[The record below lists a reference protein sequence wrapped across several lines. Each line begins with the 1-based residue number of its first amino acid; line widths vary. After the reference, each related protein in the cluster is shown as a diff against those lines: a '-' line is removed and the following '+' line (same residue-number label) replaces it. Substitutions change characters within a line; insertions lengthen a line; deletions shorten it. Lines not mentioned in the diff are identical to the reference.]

1 METKIDITKMQAE
14 DFKKEFKG
22 MVLSLESVRAGGQN
36 KKPVDIS
43 FEELVQG
50 KWGISLAT
58 LFEKIEMNPKVDT
71 MQNIFDMPNQ
81 DIRWIVP
88 EIIRAAITTGMR
100 EAPFY
105 PTIIQGDQPIN
116 GLTAIQPWVNMSD
129 AAPAKINEAETI
141 PLGTVSFGQKSVTL
155 FKIGKGFKLTDEV
168 RNYVSIDILGI
179 YLRDFGI
186 QLGYA
191 LDTLA
196 LDTLLL
202 GNKPDGSEAAD
213 VVGVTTANTL
223 TYKDMLRIWIRG
235 ARIGRNFTTMISAED
250 IALSLL
256 DLPEFK
262 HVRLIDRVSPAGL
275 LCSVSAEKLVKQVD
289 VFSVYPCDR
298 RYVLRR
304 FDPSFYL
311 ERRCSRKHKVRNT
324 VYQTQILW
332 TERVVCMPVF
342 ICIWLTS
349 RLGACT
355 SVARTSTPPSHH
367 AAHLALTGIAHAKG
381 SANEHLDLYRVFRA
395 DSYSLADD
403 FTYFFK
409 TQFSGRNYPAE
420 SQVFCQ
426 PHCFSVV

>member
-1 METKIDITKMQAE
+1 MSLNLIVINNMETKIDITKMQAE

-58 LFEKIEMNPKVDT
+58 LYEKINMNPKVDT

-88 EIIRAAITTGMR
+88 EIIRAAIITGMR

-105 PTIIQGDQPIN
+105 PTLIQGDQPIN

-213 VVGVTTANTL
+213 VVGVTTSNNL

-256 DLPEFK
+256 DLDEFK
-262 HVRLIDRVSPAGL
+262 KRSQGTTEATLNLHTPVPNTADMWIHPGVPTNDIVMIDPRA
-275 LCSVSAEKLVKQVD
+275 ALVKLTAKQLMLESERIVSNQTEA
-289 VFSVYPCDR
+289 VYATLTTGFSKIYNDS
-298 RYVLRR
+298 VLVLDTTKA
-304 FDPSFYL
+304 FANYGFPEYMNKDPYMLVNL
-311 ERRCSRKHKVRNT
+311 E
-324 VYQTQILW
+324 
-332 TERVVCMPVF
+332 
-342 ICIWLTS
+342 
-349 RLGACT
+349 
-355 SVARTSTPPSHH
+355 
-367 AAHLALTGIAHAKG
+367 
-381 SANEHLDLYRVFRA
+381 
-395 DSYSLADD
+395 
-403 FTYFFK
+403 
-409 TQFSGRNYPAE
+409 
-420 SQVFCQ
+420 
-426 PHCFSVV
+426 

>member
-1 METKIDITKMQAE
+1 
-14 DFKKEFKG
+14 
-22 MVLSLESVRAGGQN
+22 
-36 KKPVDIS
+36 
-43 FEELVQG
+43 
-50 KWGISLAT
+50 
-58 LFEKIEMNPKVDT
+58 MNPKVDT

-223 TYKDMLRIWIRG
+223 TYKDMLRIWIR
-235 ARIGRNFTTMISAED
+235 
-250 IALSLL
+250 
-256 DLPEFK
+256 DL
-262 HVRLIDRVSPAGL
+262 
-275 LCSVSAEKLVKQVD
+275 
-289 VFSVYPCDR
+289 
-298 RYVLRR
+298 
-304 FDPSFYL
+304 
-311 ERRCSRKHKVRNT
+311 
-324 VYQTQILW
+324 
-332 TERVVCMPVF
+332 
-342 ICIWLTS
+342 
-349 RLGACT
+349 
-355 SVARTSTPPSHH
+355 
-367 AAHLALTGIAHAKG
+367 
-381 SANEHLDLYRVFRA
+381 
-395 DSYSLADD
+395 
-403 FTYFFK
+403 
-409 TQFSGRNYPAE
+409 
-420 SQVFCQ
+420 
-426 PHCFSVV
+426 

>member
-1 METKIDITKMQAE
+1 MKVNNMETKLDITKMQAE
-14 DFKKEFKG
+14 DFKKEFKN
-22 MVLSLESVRAGGQN
+22 MVLSLESIRAGGQN

-50 KWGISLAT
+50 TWGISLAT

-129 AAPAKINEAETI
+129 AAPAKVNEAETI

-250 IALSLL
+250 IALNLL

-262 HVRLIDRVSPAGL
+262 QRSQGKTEATLNLHTPVPNTADMWIHPGVPATDI
-275 LCSVSAEKLVKQVD
+275 VMVDPRAALVKLTAKQLMLESERIVSNQTEA
-289 VFSVYPCDR
+289 VYATLTTGFSKIYNDSVI
-298 RYVLRR
+298 VLDTAKA
-304 FDPSFYL
+304 FASYGFPEYMNKDPYMLVNL
-311 ERRCSRKHKVRNT
+311 E
-324 VYQTQILW
+324 
-332 TERVVCMPVF
+332 
-342 ICIWLTS
+342 
-349 RLGACT
+349 
-355 SVARTSTPPSHH
+355 
-367 AAHLALTGIAHAKG
+367 
-381 SANEHLDLYRVFRA
+381 
-395 DSYSLADD
+395 
-403 FTYFFK
+403 
-409 TQFSGRNYPAE
+409 
-420 SQVFCQ
+420 
-426 PHCFSVV
+426 

>member
-58 LFEKIEMNPKVDT
+58 LFEKIDMNPKVDT

-262 HVRLIDRVSPAGL
+262 QRSQGTTEATLNLHTPVPNTADMWIHPGVPANDIVMIDPRA
-275 LCSVSAEKLVKQVD
+275 ALVKLTAKQLMLESERIVSNQTEA
-289 VFSVYPCDR
+289 VYATLTTGFSKIYNDS
-298 RYVLRR
+298 VLVLDTTKA
-304 FDPSFYL
+304 FASYGFPEYMNKDPYMLVNL
-311 ERRCSRKHKVRNT
+311 E
-324 VYQTQILW
+324 
-332 TERVVCMPVF
+332 
-342 ICIWLTS
+342 
-349 RLGACT
+349 
-355 SVARTSTPPSHH
+355 
-367 AAHLALTGIAHAKG
+367 
-381 SANEHLDLYRVFRA
+381 
-395 DSYSLADD
+395 
-403 FTYFFK
+403 
-409 TQFSGRNYPAE
+409 
-420 SQVFCQ
+420 
-426 PHCFSVV
+426 